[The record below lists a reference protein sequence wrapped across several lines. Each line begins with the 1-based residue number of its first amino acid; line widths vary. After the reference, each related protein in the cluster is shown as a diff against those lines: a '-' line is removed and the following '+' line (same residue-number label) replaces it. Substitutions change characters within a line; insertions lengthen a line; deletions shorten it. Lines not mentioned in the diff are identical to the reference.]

1 MKLFTTTVA
10 VIALTVC
17 AAAADAPAKP
27 PCENFDWPMARE
39 VAAFAAAPAE
49 ATPSGTTV
57 TAWPEGV
64 TRLALAPF
72 ETVAFP
78 VTPERAP
85 KEPNGAK
92 GGWIVLPAPTA
103 GGIYQVTIDGR
114 LWVDVIQDGK
124 TIASGAHSSDA
135 SCPAFH
141 KSVRF
146 ELGLAPVTLQ
156 FSGAGNENVTFT
168 ILPAS

>member
-1 MKLFTTTVA
+1 MRLVVVA
-10 VIALTVC
+10 VAGAALMGF
-17 AAAADAPAKP
+17 AAAAEAPAKP

-49 ATPSGTTV
+49 ATASGTTLA
-57 TAWPEGV
+57 AWPDGV

-72 ETVAFP
+72 ETVTFP

-85 KEPNGAK
+85 KAPNGAK
-92 GGWIVLPAPTA
+92 GGWVALPAPAA
-103 GGIYQVTIDGR
+103 GGTYQVTIDGK

-156 FSGAGNENVTFT
+156 FSGAGDASVTFT